1 MPCQHPG
8 KVLLQQYLEPQKLSQ
23 NRLARAIKVPPRRI
37 NEIIHEKRAIT
48 ADTAVRLAIYFGGSA
63 TYWMHLQS
71 EFEIE
76 KIRHRIKTQLS
87 TIPPDSN
94 IAAVKNHKPAPELPQ
109 PVQLHDN
116 HILCPSVRWT
126 DRAGSI

>member
-1 MPCQHPG
+1 MACQHPG

-37 NEIIHEKRAIT
+37 NEIIHEKRGIT

-63 TYWMHLQS
+63 TYWLHLQS

-76 KIRHRIKTQLS
+76 KVKQNITIQLS
-87 TIPPDSN
+87 TIQVPLSEPDQPTTK
-94 IAAVKNHKPAPELPQ
+94 AVSGNKKQKNGAKRR
-109 PVQLHDN
+109 
-116 HILCPSVRWT
+116 IMR
-126 DRAGSI
+126 

>member
-1 MPCQHPG
+1 MTCQHPG
-8 KVLLQQYLEPQKLSQ
+8 KVLLQQYLEPQKISQ

-63 TYWMHLQS
+63 TYWLHLQS

-76 KIRHRIKTQLS
+76 KVKQNITIQLS
-87 TIPPDSN
+87 TIQAPLPKPEQTTHEVRTNDKKSKN
-94 IAAVKNHKPAPELPQ
+94 SVKRR
-109 PVQLHDN
+109 
-116 HILCPSVRWT
+116 IMR
-126 DRAGSI
+126 

>member
-8 KVLLQQYLEPQKLSQ
+8 KVLLRQYMEPQKVSQ
-23 NRLARAIKVPPRRI
+23 NHLARAIKVPPRRI

-63 TYWMHLQS
+63 TYWLHLQA

-76 KIRHRIKTQLS
+76 KVKQNITIQLS
-87 TIPPDSN
+87 TIQTPLAPTPLKTHKTESSN
-94 IAAVKNHKPAPELPQ
+94 RKSENSVKKR
-109 PVQLHDN
+109 
-116 HILCPSVRWT
+116 IMR
-126 DRAGSI
+126 